1 MDLLAGGFD
10 DPLGLDSTVLLIML
24 DLLGASCPDSDLADE
39 TDSTLLLGAG
49 PLISTSQVTFLASLG

>member
-10 DPLGLDSTVLLIML
+10 DPLGLDSKVLLIML
-24 DLLGASCPDSDLADE
+24 DLFGTSWPDSDLADE

-49 PLISTSQVTFLASLG
+49 PLISTSQVTFLTSLG